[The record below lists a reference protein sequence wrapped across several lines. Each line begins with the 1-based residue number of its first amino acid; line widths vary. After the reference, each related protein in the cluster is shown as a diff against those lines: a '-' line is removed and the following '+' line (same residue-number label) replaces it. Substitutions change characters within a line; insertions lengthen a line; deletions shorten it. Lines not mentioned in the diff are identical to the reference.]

1 MTFASPSHTIPYHPL
16 INPCTHTHIPFLNHS
31 DLQRLTKALR
41 LPADGCHTRE
51 TSCGSDY
58 ALLVTLNYF
67 SFPRQQRGH
76 MEDVWHMDRRKISA

>member
-1 MTFASPSHTIPYHPL
+1 MHAHPHSIL
-16 INPCTHTHIPFLNHS
+16 KHS
-31 DLQRLTKALR
+31 DLKRLTKALR
-41 LPADGCHTRE
+41 LPAGGCHISE